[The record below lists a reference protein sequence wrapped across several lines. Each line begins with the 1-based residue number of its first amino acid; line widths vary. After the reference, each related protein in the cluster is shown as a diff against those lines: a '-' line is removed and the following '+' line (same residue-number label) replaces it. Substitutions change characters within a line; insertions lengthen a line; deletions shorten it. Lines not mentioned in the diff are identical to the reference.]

1 MITSTSKAFLSTM
14 VRPCRLRAPTHTR
27 ISTVKQHARLQQAP
41 TGVPAYRPFSQTI
54 SFALPRKD
62 SMDKDS
68 INTEATE
75 YSKSATDDEGARQQ
89 EAAFD
94 PDITDPQEQKHKAGE
109 GTGEGTVSK
118 SSPHLGRG
126 RHEAINSS

>member
-1 MITSTSKAFLSTM
+1 M

-27 ISTVKQHARLQQAP
+27 ISTVKQHARLQQAQP
-41 TGVPAYRPFSQTI
+41 GIPAYRPFSQTI

-62 SMDKDS
+62 SQNKDS

-75 YSKSATDDEGARQQ
+75 YSKSGTDDEAARQ
-89 EAAFD
+89 EDAAFD

-109 GTGEGTVSK
+109 GTGEGTVSRPSPHVRRGRLEAIK
-118 SSPHLGRG
+118 SS
-126 RHEAINSS
+126 